1 MYLLGD
7 LPHRP
12 TTPANLEKVK
22 WHHNIREF
30 KPWSKT
36 VIACSIILF
45 QLIVQFDQLHIDM
58 MSTKCHFNKSKTT
71 PSKLQL
77 QPDVERG
84 SEWHYSKTVLVI
96 LKRSYGWI
104 INHFLNFYIVF
115 MNEDSHKGTQELL
128 FFFAHFEML
137 LFLFICSFILLA
149 GFPLWK

>member
-1 MYLLGD
+1 M
-7 LPHRP
+7 
-12 TTPANLEKVK
+12 
-22 WHHNIREF
+22 
-30 KPWSKT
+30 
-36 VIACSIILF
+36 
-45 QLIVQFDQLHIDM
+45 QFDQLHIDM
-58 MSTKCHFNKSKTT
+58 MSSKCHFNKSKTT

-128 FFFAHFEML
+128 LLLLLFHFELL